1 MAANNA
7 LQPFGGLLNYAVMP
21 AAGLLALVFG
31 LCVASPAGAQTLGS
45 GDYEICSVIDRG
57 GDFRGYDR
65 VCLESR
71 RAELRHLR
79 RLAWRDRSELPGG
92 YGPHYCPST
101 ANQGRGWS
109 VGGVN
114 SYGPATP
121 GSSGYTTMDRPV
133 NGRLCVPRPV
143 GYLSYGWD

>member
-1 MAANNA
+1 MAANNDW
-7 LQPFGGLLNYAVMP
+7 QPTDRLLNYAVM
-21 AAGLLALVFG
+21 LAIILSTLATNLSIV
-31 LCVASPAGAQTLGS
+31 SPARAQTLGS
-45 GDYEICSVIDRG
+45 GDYEICSVEDRNG
-57 GDFRGYDR
+57 RFRGYDQ

-79 RLAWRDRSELPGG
+79 RLARRDRNDRFDIDGL
-92 YGPHYCPST
+92 YFCPVT

-114 SYGPATP
+114 SYGPTTP
-121 GSSGYTTMDRPV
+121 GSGYATMDWPV

-143 GYLSYGWD
+143 GYLSSGYD